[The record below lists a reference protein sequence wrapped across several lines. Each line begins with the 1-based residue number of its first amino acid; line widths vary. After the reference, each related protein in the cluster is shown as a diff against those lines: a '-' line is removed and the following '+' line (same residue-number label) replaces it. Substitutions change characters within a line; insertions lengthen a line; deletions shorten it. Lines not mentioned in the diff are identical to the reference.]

1 MERFELHRFE
11 DSLFY
16 VMSGY
21 ADNLESL
28 YGNYMKLPSE
38 KDRISHDY
46 NKYYWRQIENYVIG
60 QYYNDMN
67 V

>member
-46 NKYYWRQIENYVIG
+46 NKYYWR
-60 QYYNDMN
+60 
-67 V
+67 